1 MASNLVEKI
10 EALISANIKVVTTE
24 ELLQLNK
31 MIIKIIN
38 ERREPAKKLMKVVRQ
53 KASKK
58 AISQLE
64 VGTTLSSF
72 FSC

>member
-1 MASNLVEKI
+1 MASTVEKI

>member
-1 MASNLVEKI
+1 MASTVEKI
-10 EALISANIKVVTTE
+10 EALIFANIKVVTTE